1 MKIIG
6 TGSALP
12 AVGVTNFDLEAIM
25 DTTDEWI
32 RTRTGIE
39 SRYVARD
46 ESESTSTLAI
56 KAAQKAMEAAGVTA
70 DDIDLII
77 GATVSAT
84 NLLPTLACDVQA
96 GLGATKAI
104 AFDVSAACSGFLFA
118 LSIADAYIKTGRCH
132 KALLI
137 GAENLTKIMDWE
149 DRSTCVLFG
158 DGAGAAVVSD
168 ESDNVKAIVQ
178 GSDGASGMALSC
190 KGRPL
195 DNPFVLQKQE
205 LKQELKQEY
214 VSMDGQAVYRFAVKT
229 VPTAINQ
236 VLEQAGLSPDDIDL
250 FVLHQANYRII
261 ESVAKRLGQPLD
273 KFPMNLQ
280 KCGNTSAASIPILL
294 DEVVKAGKIKPG
306 DKVVLSGFGAGL
318 TWGACVI
325 EW

>member
-12 AVGVTNFDLEAIM
+12 KTSVTNVDLEAIM
-25 DTTDEWI
+25 ETSDEWI

-39 SRYVARD
+39 ARHVAKND
-46 ESESTSTLAI
+46 SESTTSLAI
-56 KAAQKAMEAAGVTA
+56 TAANKALEAAGVKA
-70 DDIDLII
+70 EEIDLII

-96 GLGATKAI
+96 GLNAPQAI

-118 LSIADAYIKTGRCH
+118 LAIADAYMKTGRCH

-137 GAENLTKIMDWE
+137 GAENLTKIMDWN

-168 ESDNVKAIVQ
+168 EADNVKGLVQ

-190 KGRPL
+190 KGRAL
-195 DNPFVLQKQE
+195 DNPFVDEKPEGKLD
-205 LKQELKQEY
+205 Y
-214 VSMDGQAVYRFAVKT
+214 VHMDGQAVYRFAVKT
-229 VPTAINQ
+229 VPTAISQ
-236 VLEQAGLSPDDIDL
+236 ALEQANMTPDDIDL
-250 FVLHQANYRII
+250 FVLHQANFRII
-261 ESVAKRLGQPLD
+261 ESVAKRLGQPLE

-294 DEVVKAGKIKPG
+294 DEVVKAGKIKAG
-306 DKVVLSGFGAGL
+306 DKIVLSGFGAGL
-318 TWGACVI
+318 TWGAAVI

>member
-1 MKIIG
+1 MRIIG

-12 AVGVTNFDLEAIM
+12 AIGVTNFDLEGIM

-39 SRYVARD
+39 SRFVARD
-46 ESESTSTLAI
+46 ESESTSSLALR
-56 KAAQKAMEAAGVTA
+56 AAQKAMEAAGVTA
-70 DDIDLII
+70 DEIDLII

-96 GLGATKAI
+96 GLSAAKAI

-118 LSIADAYIKTGRCH
+118 LSIADAYMKTGRCH

-137 GAENLTKIMDWE
+137 GAENLTKIMDWN

-168 ESDNVKAIVQ
+168 EADNVKAIVQ

-190 KGRPL
+190 KGRQL
-195 DNPFVLQKQE
+195 DNPFVTEKQE
-205 LKQELKQEY
+205 LKPEY
-214 VSMDGQAVYRFAVKT
+214 VNMDGQAVYRFAVKT
-229 VPTAINQ
+229 VPAAISE
-236 VLEQAGLSPDDIDL
+236 VLEQAGLTPDDIDL

-261 ESVAKRLGQPLD
+261 ESVAKRLGQPID

-280 KCGNTSAASIPILL
+280 KCGNTSAASIPIML
-294 DEVVKAGKIKPG
+294 DEVVKAGKTKPG
-306 DKVVLSGFGAGL
+306 DKIVLSGFGAGL
-318 TWGACVI
+318 TWGACVM

>member
-46 ESESTSTLAI
+46 ESESTSSLAI

-70 DDIDLII
+70 DEIDLII

-96 GLGATKAI
+96 GLGAAKAI

-178 GSDGASGMALSC
+178 GSDGAAGMALSC
-190 KGRPL
+190 RGRAL
-195 DNPFVLQKQE
+195 DNPFVSEKQE
-205 LKQELKQEY
+205 VKQEY
-214 VSMDGQAVYRFAVKT
+214 VNMDGQAVYRFAVKT

-236 VLEQAGLSPDDIDL
+236 VLEQAGLLPDEIDL

-261 ESVAKRLGQPLD
+261 ESVAKRLGQSLD